1 MFYQENFGFFEI
13 LFYQPLI
20 IDNNNK
26 IINIP
31 DEAEWCCFLGLTKER
46 LMAFS
51 FNTFH
56 PFEINHSG
64 LLFGSYTLFWSI

>member
-31 DEAEWCCFLGLTKER
+31 DEAE
-46 LMAFS
+46 
-51 FNTFH
+51 
-56 PFEINHSG
+56 
-64 LLFGSYTLFWSI
+64 